1 VEYVTAEEIASAFHV
16 DVSTV
21 YRWGRTNKIP
31 SKVIAGTVRFP
42 RSLLELD
49 PSATAGVIASIAS
62 QE

>member
-1 VEYVTAEEIASAFHV
+1 VEYVTAEEIAAAFRV

-21 YRWGRTNKIP
+21 YRWGRNRKIP
-31 SKVIAGTVRFP
+31 SRVIEGTVRFP